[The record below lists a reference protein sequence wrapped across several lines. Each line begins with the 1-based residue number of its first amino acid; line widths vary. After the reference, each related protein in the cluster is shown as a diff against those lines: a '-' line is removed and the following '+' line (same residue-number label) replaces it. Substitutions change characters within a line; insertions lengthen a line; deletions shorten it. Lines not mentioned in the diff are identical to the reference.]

1 MSRHLCSL
9 LFIVLLSNSR
19 PAQAAAILDTFIHS
33 GRNLFAYRL
42 MSTASDERSLLIFLH
57 GSVRA
62 YIGMK
67 EAPLPGLSD
76 LLEGNKTLEEQ
87 VSATGMDLVV
97 PVVNGSFNWLEP
109 DGKIWIEALLERYRT
124 QYSRIFIAGFSD
136 GGTGAYRYF
145 YDMPDRFAGLWIL
158 NGYPQLQNYQR
169 KVDYR
174 RNIEKPVLFYSQY
187 EDKVVPYEFLLTEY
201 RRQSIINGR
210 ALFRLFT
217 GRHEL
222 QSYSAAAVREALDLL
237 LAPANP
243 AYVCS
248 KDSVWIF
255 PPFDAFMRDSSLVEP
270 YSFRAKI
277 GKRYGMKATELKTTL
292 PRNIP
297 EGAIVKVFPRCVP
310 MSALNDSTLSFE
322 GTVDNKSIQFT
333 VTNYL
338 VHTAW

>member
-1 MSRHLCSL
+1 MNRCCYLAL
-9 LFIVLLSNSR
+9 VIVLLHIGR
-19 PAQAAAILDTFIHS
+19 PAQGAAIPDTFAIA
-33 GRNLFAYRL
+33 GRNLFAYRVL
-42 MSTASDERSLLIFLH
+42 SNVSGERSLLIFLH

-67 EAPLPGLSD
+67 DAPLPSLSD

-87 VSATGMDLVV
+87 VTDAGMDMVV

-124 QYSRIFIAGFSD
+124 KYSRIYIAGFSD

-174 RNIEKPVLFYSQY
+174 RNTEKPVLFYSQY

-210 ALFRLFT
+210 ASFRVFA

-222 QSYSAAAVREALDLL
+222 QSYSEAAVREAIDF
-237 LAPANP
+237 LARPANP
-243 AYVCS
+243 AYVSS
-248 KDSVWIF
+248 KDSIWIF
-255 PPFDAFMRDSSLVEP
+255 PPLDAFLRDSSVIETYP
-270 YSFRAKI
+270 FRVRI
-277 GKRYGMKATELKTTL
+277 GKRFGMKATELEASL
-292 PRNIP
+292 PLHTP
-297 EGAIVKVFPRCVP
+297 KGAFIKVFPRCIP
-310 MSALNDSTLSFE
+310 LSMLGDARLSFE
-322 GTVDNKSIQFT
+322 GTADNKSIQFNC
-333 VTNYL
+333 TNYL
-338 VHTAW
+338 VHPAW